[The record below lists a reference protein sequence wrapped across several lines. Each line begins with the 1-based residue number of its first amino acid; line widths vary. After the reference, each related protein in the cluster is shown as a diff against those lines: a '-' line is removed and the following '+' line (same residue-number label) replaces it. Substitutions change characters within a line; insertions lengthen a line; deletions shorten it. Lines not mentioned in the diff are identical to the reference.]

1 MSVEAHLETLE
12 KKHGQLEEE
21 LRFQLGSPSAH
32 DETVTELKR
41 RKLRLKDKINKLK
54 AQTTH

>member
-21 LRFQLGSPSAH
+21 LRFQLGSPSAQ
-32 DETVTELKR
+32 DETVMELKR
-41 RKLRLKDKINKLK
+41 RKLRLKDKISKLR
-54 AQTTH
+54 AETTH